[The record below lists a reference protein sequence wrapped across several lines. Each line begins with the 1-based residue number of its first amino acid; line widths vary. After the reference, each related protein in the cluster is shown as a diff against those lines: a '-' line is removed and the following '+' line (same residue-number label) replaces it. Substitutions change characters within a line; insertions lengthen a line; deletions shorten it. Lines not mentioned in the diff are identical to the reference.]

1 MQIWIPTD
9 AADKWVFSLKK
20 MRSRNKYIVKEV
32 PPRLLA
38 SRNFFE
44 AIIMNRVNDN
54 EIQFFVEIKA
64 AAYPSAIAM

>member
-1 MQIWIPTD
+1 MDPNRRGRQMGIF
-9 AADKWVFSLKK
+9 AKK